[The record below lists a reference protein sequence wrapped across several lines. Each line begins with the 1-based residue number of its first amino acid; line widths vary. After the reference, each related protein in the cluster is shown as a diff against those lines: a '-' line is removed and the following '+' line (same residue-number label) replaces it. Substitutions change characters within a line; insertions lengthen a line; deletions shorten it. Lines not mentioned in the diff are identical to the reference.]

1 MTPFENIL
9 KTKSIIVLIGAGGVG
24 KTTTSIATA
33 IAAARLGRKV
43 ALLSIDP
50 AKRLADALGIPL
62 GSELSRIIFPQESG
76 IIGSVSAAMLDQKV
90 VFDKMVREHSPSTT
104 VAERILR
111 DPLYKA
117 ASTNLAGPL
126 EYMALARL
134 RELADD
140 SAYDLVVLDTP
151 PDTHALDFLA
161 RPNLLQGFMD
171 NKVLSWLVKPF
182 LMASKLGFG
191 SFGRFVSIGEKL
203 MGGMAK
209 VTGVAALRSF
219 GEFLVLMREVIEGFH
234 KAGERVVELLKREQT
249 AFVLVTV
256 PTNASARSA
265 EFLSGQLKNMSYRL
279 SVLIFNR
286 CLPVEVAESAEHSS
300 ASGCELL
307 RARSAGEGRV
317 TERLRSKV
325 LQGGALETIISLSV
339 PEQSAD
345 LHNVE
350 ALLEFSKALR

>member
-1 MTPFENIL
+1 MKDFGSLLAN
-9 KTKSIIVLIGAGGVG
+9 KSIVVLIGAGGVG

-33 IAAARLGRKV
+33 IAAARLGKKV

-62 GSELSRIIFPQESG
+62 GSNLSPIAFPPESG
-76 IIGSVSAAMLDQKV
+76 IKGSVAAAMLDQKV
-90 VFDKMVREHSPSTT
+90 VFDKMVREHSPST
-104 VAERILR
+104 VIAERILK

-140 SAYDLVVLDTP
+140 PAFDLVVLDTP

-182 LMASKLGFG
+182 LVASKFG
-191 SFGRFVSIGEKL
+191 LGRFATMGEKL
-203 MGGMAK
+203 MGGMAQ
-209 VTGVAALRSF
+209 VTGISALKSF
-219 GEFLVLMREVIEGFH
+219 GEFLVLMQEVIEGFH
-234 KAGERVVELLKREQT
+234 KAGERVVQLLKREET

-256 PTNASARSA
+256 PTCAAVRSA
-265 EFLSGQLKNMSYRL
+265 GFLAAQLESMDYRL
-279 SVLIFNR
+279 AALVFNR
-286 CLPVEVAESAEHSS
+286 CLVASVAEAASHSS
-300 ASGCELL
+300 APEVDLI
-307 RARSAGEGRV
+307 RRRHAGETRV
-317 TERLRSKV
+317 IESLKSRVSARLASDLV
-325 LQGGALETIISLSV
+325 IVSIE
-339 PEQSAD
+339 EQAVE
-345 LHNVE
+345 LHNVDE
-350 ALLEFSKALR
+350 LVRFSGNL